1 LVSKCGSVKV
11 RYMES
16 VIFHQTLVKN
26 QVKLVED
33 AATVKVEE
41 EEDQRSKSTITKL
54 NRNVT
59 TKKNQI

>member
-1 LVSKCGSVKV
+1 
-11 RYMES
+11 MES